1 MSQLVTEQMIES
13 WKPILQ
19 ATDTRTVTEQNM
31 EKIQTRLLENQKQ
44 WCEANQPFLVES
56 AGVTNTNGASIATWT
71 PVLIKMAKRLPP
83 MLISM
88 EFFGVQPLATP
99 DGLVFAM
106 RSRYTSQT
114 GPEAL
119 FNEANSAFSGA
130 GTQAGAPDG
139 FPADFIGSGN
149 PAVGTSAGTGMSTA
163 DAEALGTPAKTWA
176 KMGVSIEKNTVSAKA
191 RGLFADYSHEL
202 RQDMMAVHGQDVDAI
217 LSEMLVTEIQAE
229 MNREFI
235 RTMLVA
241 AKLGAVGA
249 TKTGVYDIIAD
260 SDGRW
265 ALERLK
271 GLLLQ
276 LEFDANAIAIDTRRG
291 RANRLLCS
299 PNVASALAM
308 AGVLEFNPNLATN
321 MKIDPTASTFVGLL
335 SSGVRVHI
343 DPYATTEFYM
353 LAYKGQSEMDAGI
366 FYSPYT
372 PLEMYRTVGEDSF
385 QPRIGFKTRYAI
397 SANPFYRQNEA
408 GVAAAGQG
416 LGQGENGFFRKALV
430 KNLY

>member
-1 MSQLVTEQMIES
+1 MTQLVTEAMLQEWKPMIEAEDS
-13 WKPILQ
+13 
-19 ATDTRTVTEQNM
+19 RTVQAVNY
-31 EKIQTRLLENQKQ
+31 EKIQTRLLENQKN
-44 WCEANQPFLVES
+44 WCEANQASLIES
-56 AGVTNTNGASIATWT
+56 AGVTNTNGAAIATWS

-114 GPEAL
+114 GAEAL
-119 FNEANSAFSGA
+119 FDEANSAFSGS
-130 GTQAGAPDG
+130 GAQTGAADG
-139 FPADFIGSGN
+139 FPADFIAVGN
-149 PAVGTSAGTGMSTA
+149 PAVGTAAGGGMTTA
-163 DAEALGTPAKTWA
+163 DAELLGTPGKTWA

-249 TKTGVYDIIAD
+249 TKAGVYDVVAD
-260 SDGRW
+260 GDGRW
-265 ALERLK
+265 ALERIK

-276 LEFDANAIAIDTRRG
+276 LEFDANAIAIDTKRG

-308 AGVLEFNPNLATN
+308 AGVLEFNPNLATG
-321 MKIDPTASTFVGLL
+321 MKIDPTSSTFVGLL
-335 SSGVRVHI
+335 SSGIRVHI

-353 LAYKGQSEMDAGI
+353 LGYKGQNEMDAGI

-397 SANPFYRQNEA
+397 SANPFYRQNAA
-408 GVAAAGQG
+408 GVVATGQG
-416 LGQGENGFFRKALV
+416 LGQSENGFFRKSLV

>member
-1 MSQLVTEQMIES
+1 MSQLVTEQMLTE
-13 WKPILQ
+13 WKPFLE
-19 ATDTRTVTEQNM
+19 AADTRTVQEQNM

-44 WCEANQPFLVES
+44 WCEANQAQLIES
-56 AGVTNTNGASIATWT
+56 AGVSNTTGSAIATWS

-106 RSRYTSQT
+106 RSRYGSQT
-114 GPEAL
+114 GDEAL

-130 GTQAGAPDG
+130 GTQTGAADG
-139 FPADFIGSGN
+139 FPADFIAAGN
-149 PAVGTSAGTGMSTA
+149 PAVGTGAGGGMSTA
-163 DAEALGTPAKTWA
+163 DAESLGTPAKTWA

-191 RGLFADYSHEL
+191 RGLYADYSHEL

-249 TKTGVYDIIAD
+249 TKTGVYDVIAD

-308 AGVLEFNPNLATN
+308 AGVLEFNPNLATG

-353 LAYKGQSEMDAGI
+353 LGYKGQNEMDAGI

-397 SANPFYRQNEA
+397 SANPFYRQNAA

>member
-1 MSQLVTEQMIES
+1 MALVTEDMMKK
-13 WKPILQ
+13 WKPIMEAVDSESVAQLNQ
-19 ATDTRTVTEQNM
+19 
-31 EKIQTRLLENQKQ
+31 EKITARLLENQEN
-44 WCEANQPFLVES
+44 WCKNNQAFLVETAAS
-56 AGVTNTNGASIATWT
+56 SNTTGSSIATWS

-106 RSRYTSQT
+106 RSRYGSQT

-119 FNEANSAFSGA
+119 FNEADSAFSGA
-130 GTQAGAPDG
+130 GAQGGSATG
-139 FPADFIGSGN
+139 FPKDYVATGDPLADPSF
-149 PAVGTSAGTGMSTA
+149 GTGMSTA
-163 DAEALGTPAKTWA
+163 DAEALGTPAKAWA
-176 KMGVSIEKNTVSAKA
+176 KMAVSIEKNVVSAKS

-202 RQDMMAVHGQDVDAI
+202 RQDMQAVHGQDVDAI

-241 AKLGAVGA
+241 AKYGAVGA
-249 TKTGVYDIIAD
+249 TKAGVFDVTAD
-260 SDGRW
+260 TDGRW
-265 ALERLK
+265 MMERWK
-271 GLLLQ
+271 GLLYQIEL
-276 LEFDANAIAIDTRRG
+276 DANAIMIDTKRG
-291 RANRLLCS
+291 KGNRLLVS

-308 AGVLEFNPNLATN
+308 AGVLEYNPNLATSV
-321 MKIDPTASTFVGLL
+321 KVDTTASTFA
-335 SSGVRVHI
+335 GVLANGMRVHI
-343 DPYATTEFYM
+343 DPYADREFYM
-353 LAYKGQSEMDAGI
+353 IGYKGANEMDAGI

-372 PLEMYRTVGEDSF
+372 PLEMHRTVGEDTF
-385 QPRIGFKTRYAI
+385 QPRIGFKTRYAV
-397 SANPFYRQNEA
+397 SANPFYRQNAA
-408 GVAAAGQG
+408 GVAATGAG